1 MNRPLFLDRVT
12 HLLNRQS
19 RARAT
24 PFAVLFLDIDDFKQV
39 NDTMG
44 HGAGDE
50 LHVAVAQR
58 LIGALRPGDTAS
70 RLGGDEFAV
79 LLEDAGLE
87 DAERVAR
94 RLLNDMA
101 VPIRIGEREIVASTS
116 IGIVAPLR
124 DGMASAEDLL
134 RNADLAMYGAKQ
146 KARGGYAIYEPG
158 MHAAAIRR
166 LELKAD
172 LQHAI
177 ETDDLRLEYQPVFRL
192 TDGAAMG
199 AEALLRW
206 THDQRGHVPASEVIA
221 LAESAG
227 LIKPLGQWVLDEACR
242 QARRWRDS
250 IGASA
255 RNPLPFVSVN
265 ASARELLDPAYP
277 DNVAATLERTG
288 LPPAALTIEL
298 TESALMQDTEAAI
311 SALVRLK
318 AIGLRLAIDD
328 FGTGYSS
335 LSYLAR
341 FPLDILK
348 IDRSFVT
355 HKGAADDWTVARS
368 IMDLARSLKLQVV
381 AEGIEQVREAST
393 MTSLGADY
401 GQGYHLGRA
410 TTSDGVQSVLL
421 AGAVLRG
428 SVARRGTRTGVS
440 ASEAAGAR
448 SAP

>member
-1 MNRPLFLDRVT
+1 
-12 HLLNRQS
+12 
-19 RARAT
+19 
-24 PFAVLFLDIDDFKQV
+24 
-39 NDTMG
+39 
-44 HGAGDE
+44 
-50 LHVAVAQR
+50 
-58 LIGALRPGDTAS
+58 
-70 RLGGDEFAV
+70 
-79 LLEDAGLE
+79 
-87 DAERVAR
+87 
-94 RLLNDMA
+94 
-101 VPIRIGEREIVASTS
+101 
-116 IGIVAPLR
+116 
-124 DGMASAEDLL
+124 
-134 RNADLAMYGAKQ
+134 
-146 KARGGYAIYEPG
+146 
-158 MHAAAIRR
+158 
-166 LELKAD
+166 
-172 LQHAI
+172 
-177 ETDDLRLEYQPVFRL
+177 
-192 TDGAAMG
+192 
-199 AEALLRW
+199 
-206 THDQRGHVPASEVIA
+206 
-221 LAESAG
+221 
-227 LIKPLGQWVLDEACR
+227 
-242 QARRWRDS
+242 
-250 IGASA
+250 
-255 RNPLPFVSVN
+255 
-265 ASARELLDPAYP
+265 
-277 DNVAATLERTG
+277 
-288 LPPAALTIEL
+288 
-298 TESALMQDTEAAI
+298 MQDTEAAI

-428 SVARRGTRTGVS
+428 SVARRATRTGVS